1 MDCVFC
7 KIIKREIPASI
18 VYEDAHTLAFMDA
31 GQVNPGHVLV
41 ATKAHVDNIY
51 GLNAEQAAAVFQ
63 AAAKIAQTVKK
74 TFNPDGMSLLQANE
88 SAGFQTV
95 MHFHIHVLP
104 RLKDDGVTLTWPGKN
119 PPREKLGEWAAKIR
133 AALG

>member
-7 KIIKREIPASI
+7 KIVKREIPASI

-51 GLNAEQAAAVFQ
+51 GLNAAQAAAVFQ
-63 AAAKIAQTVKK
+63 AATKIAQTVKR
-74 TFNPDGMSLLQANE
+74 TFHPDGMSLLQANE
-88 SAGFQTV
+88 PAGFQTV

-104 RLKDDGVTLTWPGKN
+104 RFKDDGVTLTWPAKN
-119 PPREKLGEWAAKIR
+119 PPREKLGEWAAQIK